1 MKTFETIEISE
12 ISKGSKKISTSL
24 GYGQDSILSV
34 FLNEEP
40 ISDYTFDENN
50 NIILNEPT
58 DNISE
63 VNVYKKIDTLNS
75 TSIIFPGKA
84 NKSNSLFNR
93 YSDTNNLL
101 INNKYK
107 LHVLIDDVSI
117 DSVFNSK
124 LSPMV
129 IQTSLIFKEI
139 GEFIEGYTDQDVSE
153 RIYNYSKELI
163 DLIDELANQE
173 DPVTNITYTV
183 DKDGNYTFSNKTVA
197 KNYVLA
203 KTAIDL
209 IYSRYFGI
217 SLRYGSIKKQIGD
230 IDVERTTKLP
240 YVDTLL
246 GRYQKMLEDAESI
259 IKGKTIA
266 VSAVRAGTNTYDD
279 WARKTTF

>member
-84 NKSNSLFNR
+84 NKSNSLFSR

-101 INNKYK
+101 VNNKYK
-107 LHVLIDDVSI
+107 LHVLIDDTSI

-129 IQTSLIFKEI
+129 IQTNLIFKEI

-153 RIYNYSKELI
+153 RIYNYSKELVE
-163 DLIDELANQE
+163 LIDELANQE
-173 DPVTNITYTV
+173 DPVTNVTYTV
-183 DKDGNYTFSNKTVA
+183 DEDGNYTFSNKMVA

-259 IKGKTIA
+259 IKGRTIA

-279 WARKTTF
+279 WARDTTF

>member
-84 NKSNSLFNR
+84 NKGNSLFSR

-101 INNKYK
+101 VNNKYK
-107 LHVLIDDVSI
+107 LHVLIDDTSI

-129 IQTSLIFKEI
+129 IQTGLIFKEI

-153 RIYNYSKELI
+153 RIYNYSKELVE
-163 DLIDELANQE
+163 LIDELANQE
-173 DPVTNITYTV
+173 DPVTNVTYTV
-183 DKDGNYTFSNKTVA
+183 DEDGNYTFSNKIVA

-246 GRYQKMLEDAESI
+246 GRYQKMLEDAENI